1 MFKEIKDANGKF
13 FASVEVTGEVIQLIV
28 HNDVGN
34 GNTVLNLPKYI
45 LPQLVEG
52 LLDGAIN

>member
-13 FASVEVTGEVIQLIV
+13 FGSVEVTGNNLQIVI
-28 HNDVGN
+28 HNEEGN

-45 LPQLVEG
+45 IPQLVEG
-52 LLDGAIN
+52 LLDGTI

>member
-1 MFKEIKDANGKF
+1 MMKEIKDANGKF
-13 FASVEVTGEVIQLIV
+13 FASLEISGDIIQLVV
-28 HNDVGN
+28 HNEQGN

-52 LLDGAIN
+52 LLDGTI

>member
-13 FASVEVTGEVIQLIV
+13 FGSVEVTGDNLQIVI
-28 HNDVGN
+28 HNEEGN

-45 LPQLVEG
+45 IPQLVEG
-52 LLDGAIN
+52 LLDGTI

>member
-13 FASVEVTGEVIQLIV
+13 FASIEVTGDNLQIVI
-28 HNDVGN
+28 HNEQGN

-45 LPQLVEG
+45 IPQLVEG
-52 LLDGAIN
+52 LLDGTI

>member
-1 MFKEIKDANGKF
+1 MKEIKDANGKF
-13 FASVEVTGEVIQLIV
+13 FASLEISGDIIQLVV
-28 HNDVGN
+28 HNEQGN

-52 LLDGAIN
+52 LLDGTI

>member
-1 MFKEIKDANGKF
+1 MIKEIKDANGKF
-13 FASVEVTGEVIQLIV
+13 FATLEISGDNIQLVV
-28 HNDVGN
+28 HNEQGN

-52 LLDGAIN
+52 LLDGAI

>member
-1 MFKEIKDANGKF
+1 MIKEIKDANGKF
-13 FASVEVTGEVIQLIV
+13 FATLEISGDNIQLVI
-28 HNDVGN
+28 HNEQGN

-52 LLDGAIN
+52 LLDGAI